1 MVTNIKSVFYDITN
15 KMGLESR
22 LTDLLEEGHTKMA
35 ESLVKGALGSQES
48 TVLELTSDGVRIETE
63 SFVGEHTVSPRPDEL
78 RSRVA
83 DPEQDTPAIREITIE
98 HSEYTLRSDDV
109 DYTVTGTQSHH
120 DEIMGFLE
128 REFCAEPDTHS
139 PGNQLADPG
148 GSPDGTNPDR
158 SDAEPQTGDVA
169 ESGSH
174 SAMSDGGRSR
184 SLTRRVIHSLQR
196 WFR

>member
-1 MVTNIKSVFYDITN
+1 
-15 KMGLESR
+15 
-22 LTDLLEEGHTKMA
+22 MA

-48 TVLELTSDGVRIETE
+48 TVLELTSGGVRIETE

-83 DPEQDTPAIREITIE
+83 DPEQETPDIREITIE
-98 HSEYTLRSDDV
+98 HSEYTLRSDAV

-128 REFCAEPDTHS
+128 RKFCAEPDTHS
-139 PGNQLADPG
+139 PENRLADPG
-148 GSPDGTNPDR
+148 GAPDGMDPDR
-158 SDAEPQTGDVA
+158 GDAEGQTDDVA
-169 ESGSH
+169 ESGSR
-174 SAMSDGGRSR
+174 STMSDGGRSR
-184 SLTRRVIHSLQR
+184 SLTRRVILSIQR